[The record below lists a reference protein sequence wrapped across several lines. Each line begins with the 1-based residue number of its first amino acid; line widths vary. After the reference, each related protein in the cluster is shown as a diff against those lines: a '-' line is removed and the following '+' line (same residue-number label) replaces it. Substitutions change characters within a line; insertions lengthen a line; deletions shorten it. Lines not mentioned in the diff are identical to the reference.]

1 MKAWRST
8 RSWRRR
14 TAAALAIAVFAAFAA
29 ATACRTAEEGPAG
42 LYRKHCARCH
52 GLDGRGN
59 PRAVDTKPGL
69 DLTTSELMAEGE
81 RAEVRRRIVEGEG
94 TMPAFGKKLTAEE
107 IESLVVLS
115 YQLAGLPDPGA
126 AANRGG
132 GDDGP

>member
-1 MKAWRST
+1 MKPTEST
-8 RSWRRR
+8 RVLRRW
-14 TAAALAIAVFAAFAA
+14 TAVALAIAVFAAFAA
-29 ATACRTAEEGPAG
+29 TTACRTADGPEG

-69 DLTTSELMAEGE
+69 DLTTSKLMAEGE

-94 TMPAFGKKLTAEE
+94 TMPAFGKKLSAEE

>member
-1 MKAWRST
+1 MSAEG
-8 RSWRRR
+8 WRRTWR
-14 TAAALAIAVFAAFAA
+14 RCALTLAIGVFFAFAA
-29 ATACRTAEEGPAG
+29 ATACRAADDGPAG

-115 YQLAGLPDPGA
+115 YQLAGLPEPDA
-126 AANRGG
+126 TANGG